1 MTNILSFDASLEAL
15 ESECKAQDFY
25 YLYSD
30 DHRVWSRGF
39 ERNKR
44 IHAILNKLSHSRNA
58 IEIFNRYAPEEHRMP
73 LESKYY

>member
-30 DHRVWSRGF
+30 DHRVWSKGF

-44 IHAILNKLSHSRNA
+44 IHAILNKLSHSRKA
-58 IEIFNRYAPEEHRMP
+58 IEVFNRYAPEEYQMP